1 MHNDKHS
8 SQDDRMESASVS
20 PYVNEA
26 GSVNVSG
33 YIRVFDPQ
41 TQEVLVEVRE

>member
-1 MHNDKHS
+1 MHNDQQSYH
-8 SQDDRMESASVS
+8 DDSTKAVPNS
-20 PYVNEA
+20 PPVNEA